1 MTIPIG
7 QKAADGKKSP
17 SVAAL
22 HATLATGIQIAN
34 VRAIF
39 SHFRRSLSLPCRVT
53 ML

>member
-17 SVAAL
+17 AVAAL
-22 HATLATGIQIAN
+22 HAAPAAGAKIA
-34 VRAIF
+34 VDSVIF